1 MGLSD
6 ILRAIFAAF
15 GRTPERGY
23 TPVAAGPLPA
33 PPVPSQPA
41 AQPEPSP
48 KASEPVAVPPVA
60 PAVPVPPVPVQLTPA
75 DPEWLA
81 LARPLSCHFE
91 RCYLRAYP
99 DPASPLG
106 RALQKRGL
114 WYRTLAGEP
123 IPYDGALA
131 LLSGKPW
138 TVGWGSTGDDIH
150 EGTVLTQA
158 EADARHDAN
167 LNTSAAIVDG
177 AVRVQLS
184 PQQKAAMVLI
194 VNNVGPGRAARD
206 NNPGRSGIV
215 VLANGQPSTLLRKL
229 NIGDYA
235 GAADQFP
242 AWNLAGG
249 IVEPG
254 LVARR
259 KAERDLFLTGKWSA
273 T

>member
-6 ILRAIFAAF
+6 ILRALLAVF
-15 GRTPERGY
+15 GR
-23 TPVAAGPLPA
+23 A
-33 PPVPSQPA
+33 PTRVGAPA
-41 AQPEPSP
+41 A
-48 KASEPVAVPPVA
+48 AVPL
-60 PAVPVPPVPVQLTPA
+60 PVPPQPPQPASAPEPAPKVVEPLAAPSVAPVTPISA
-75 DPEWLA
+75 ASTDPEWLA

-114 WYRTLAGEP
+114 WYHTLAGEP

-138 TVGWGSTGDDIH
+138 TAGWGSTGADIH

-167 LNTSAAIVDG
+167 LNTSAAIVDA

-206 NNPGRSGIV
+206 NDPGRSGII

-229 NIGDYA
+229 NIGDYS

>member
-1 MGLSD
+1 MVLND
-6 ILRAIFAAF
+6 ILRALLAVF
-15 GRTPERGY
+15 GRAPASGHS
-23 TPVAAGPLPA
+23 PIAAGPLPA
-33 PPVPSQPA
+33 PPAPSQPA
-41 AQPEPSP
+41 PPPEATP
-48 KASEPVAVPPVA
+48 KVTEPVAVPSV
-60 PAVPVPPVPVQLTPA
+60 TPA
-75 DPEWLA
+75 APSAVGSEDPEWLA

-91 RCYLRAYP
+91 RCYLHAYP

-114 WYRTLAGEP
+114 WNRTLAGEP

-138 TVGWGSTGDDIH
+138 TAGWGSTGADIK

-177 AVRVQLS
+177 AVRVPLS

-206 NNPGRSGIV
+206 NDPGRSGIV